1 MLNAYINPGNSPL
14 SIDENI
20 FRAQLTRTAPP
31 TEEQIAAVQSK
42 AMTMLQEMD
51 LGEWE
56 INQCYVRNLGETIF
70 EHVICIDAVPVIN
83 NVAAAQQ
90 PQITGLSNEAYSSNY
105 YMTEVN
111 FEFSANGDLIRFTM
125 YSPIDVERVINE
137 DVAILDVNTLLD
149 KAKEHLALSNSQQYG
164 LQDIYG
170 VLDEKLEAYVEIN
183 DMRYGLLREK
193 VPDTD
198 DSYYYF
204 PGFILYGTVQSIG
217 SESKQLYFQSDES
230 YPLVALN
237 AVDGTATP

>member
-56 INQCYVRNLGETIF
+56 INRCYVRSLGETIF

-90 PQITGLSNEAYSSNY
+90 PQMSSI
-105 YMTEVN
+105 MD
-111 FEFSANGDLIRFTM
+111 EFTNRLLLKIRFATAPTPKTTI
-125 YSPIDVERVINE
+125 PIPNE
-137 DVAILDVNTLLD
+137 TITLCFLSEILE
-149 KAKEHLALSNSQQYG
+149 KK
-164 LQDIYG
+164 IY
-170 VLDEKLEAYVEIN
+170 
-183 DMRYGLLREK
+183 
-193 VPDTD
+193 
-198 DSYYYF
+198 
-204 PGFILYGTVQSIG
+204 
-217 SESKQLYFQSDES
+217 
-230 YPLVALN
+230 
-237 AVDGTATP
+237 ATIISRK